1 MCNFSNLT
9 MPSLNVGKMF
19 FFFCE
24 RIQDIVFH
32 IVNDNFTVN
41 DKVVSCLH

>member
-9 MPSLNVGKMF
+9 MPSLNMGKMF
-19 FFFCE
+19 LSE
-24 RIQDIVFH
+24 KEYRILSFT
-32 IVNDNFTVN
+32 FTVN